1 MFSMIMM
8 MIMMM
13 MMRMMIMMMMMIKQH
28 KYLLLSHL
36 QVISEVFLYVRC
48 PQLRFGTSKVGLS

>member
-8 MIMMM
+8 MIMI
-13 MMRMMIMMMMMIKQH
+13 MRMMIMMMMMIKQH

-48 PQLRFGTSKVGLS
+48 PRLCLDQ